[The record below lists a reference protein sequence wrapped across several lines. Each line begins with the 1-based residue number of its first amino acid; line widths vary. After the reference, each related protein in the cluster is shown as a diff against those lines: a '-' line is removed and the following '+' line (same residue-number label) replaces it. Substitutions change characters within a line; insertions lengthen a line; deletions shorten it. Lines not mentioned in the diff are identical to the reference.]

1 MTETLNK
8 SKAQANHGSVVLAR
22 FMAEREAM
30 RAIKA
35 ASNGATETIG
45 SSDPRIVQLMG
56 GSTSA
61 SGMRVTSESA
71 MRVSAVYACVSKIAG
86 AISTMPAHIYRKDG
100 VQRKI
105 IEDDP
110 LWWFVNEQPTDR
122 YTAAS
127 MWEQVVSDML
137 LRESG
142 FVYIGRSRSGAIQ
155 ELIPLPYDC
164 CRAYRTD
171 DGRRLQYSIQDVRK
185 FGADQDDILHFAG
198 FGFDGLRAKSVIQYA
213 ARNATGNAMAMDEF
227 SGKFFA
233 GGAHPSMV
241 LDVPGKMNA
250 EQITALQNAFADK
263 YSGIDSAHKLPLV
276 LTEGIKH
283 RQLSIN
289 AEDAQ
294 LLDARKFQV
303 VDIARAFGVPPHMIG
318 ETSQAS
324 SWGTGLEQMAIGF
337 VRYTVAQHLVR
348 MEQELNR
355 KLYKNAGKFIR
366 FFREAA
372 MEGDS
377 KALAER
383 DKAALGGP
391 GAGPGYMSVDEVRQS
406 RNLPPLKGKFAQ
418 PYYPDPTAKA
428 SGKTEESSDKTTE
441 ESE

>member
-1 MTETLNK
+1 MNTTVKERISRAWAGFMGEPQTVP
-8 SKAQANHGSVVLAR
+8 AIQAAG
-22 FMAEREAM
+22 
-30 RAIKA
+30 
-35 ASNGATETIG
+35 NGATETIA
-45 SSDPRIVQLMG
+45 SSDPRVVELLG
-56 GSTSA
+56 GSPAA

-71 MRVSAVYACVSKIAG
+71 MRVSAVYACVTKIAG
-86 AISTMPAHIYRKDG
+86 AISSMPAHIYRKQG
-100 VQRKI
+100 IQREM

-110 LWWFVNEQPTDR
+110 LWFLLNEEPTDR
-122 YTAAS
+122 FTASS
-127 MWEQVVSDML
+127 MWEKIIAEML

-142 FVYIGRSRSGAIQ
+142 FVYIGRSRSGTIR

-164 CRAYRTD
+164 CRPYRTD
-171 DGRRLQYSIQDVRK
+171 NGKRLQYSIHDVRT
-185 FGADQDDILHFAG
+185 FGADQDDVLHFPG

-213 ARNATGNAMAMDEF
+213 ARNATGNAMAMDEY
-227 SGKFFA
+227 SGKFFS
-233 GGAHPSMV
+233 GGAHPSVV
-241 LDVPGKMNA
+241 LTTDGKLTA
-250 EQITALQNAFADK
+250 PQIEALRQSFADK
-263 YSGIDSAHKLPLV
+263 YAGIDNAHKLPLV
-276 LTEGIKH
+276 LTEGVKH
-283 RQLSIN
+283 HQVSIN

-337 VRYTVAQHLVR
+337 VRYTVQPHLVR
-348 MEQELNR
+348 IEQELNR
-355 KLYKNAGKFIR
+355 KFYKNSGKFIR

-406 RNLPPLKGKFAQ
+406 RNLPPLKGKYAE
-418 PYYPDPTAKA
+418 PYFPESKGA
-428 SGKTEESSDKTTE
+428 SQASAA
-441 ESE
+441 